1 MKPDTMRKID
11 ATLGPVICAALSFRR
26 RIIDL
31 LMPRNR
37 DRLKNVRRLLFVK
50 PAEMGSTILM
60 YPMLCRAR
68 ELWPDCEFHFLVFA
82 ENTAAVHMLGLVEES
97 NIHTIRTTDLKTFVP
112 DSLAILCKLFLLH
125 FDAALDL
132 EFFSR
137 ASAILT
143 ELAGARATCGF
154 NRFTMEGMYKGSF
167 FTHPVQYNCHIHT
180 AQTFLSMIE
189 SLTQPSGQI
198 PLVKVP
204 VQSVDKLPLARLSC
218 TPDEQQSMRRL
229 VIAESS
235 AVNEQSRL
243 LIINANSSDLVP
255 LRRWPL
261 ENFIELGRRLLQ
273 IDNTVIVLTGV
284 AGERAESEHVQASI
298 GSNRVANLVGKTSLR
313 QLLVLYSIC
322 DLMVT
327 NDSGPSH
334 FASLTDLPVVTLFGP
349 ETPLLYGAL
358 GKNKRAITAGLACS
372 PCVSSYNHRA
382 TACNDNLC
390 MRAISVDEV
399 YETCLEFL
407 NYKQVEVFPK

>member
-11 ATLGPVICAALSFRR
+11 ATLGPVLCAALSLRRFLIDLIAPRR
-26 RIIDL
+26 RGKL
-31 LMPRNR
+31 E
-37 DRLKNVRRLLFVK
+37 NVRRLLFVK

-68 ELWPDCEFHFLVFA
+68 ELWPECEFHFLVFA
-82 ENTAAVHMLGLVEES
+82 ENTAAVHMLNMVPEE
-97 NIHTIRTTDLKTFVP
+97 NIHTIRTEDMKVFVK
-112 DSLAILCKLFLLH
+112 DSLAALFKLSWMR
-125 FDAALDL
+125 FDVALDL

-143 ELAGARATCGF
+143 ELAGAGATCGF
-154 NRFTMEGMYKGSF
+154 NRYTMEGMYKGSF

-180 AQTFLSMIE
+180 AQTFLGMIE
-189 SLTQPSGQI
+189 ALTQPARQI
-198 PLVKVP
+198 PLAKTPVKP
-204 VQSVDKLPLARLSC
+204 LDQLSLARLETS
-218 TPDEQQSMRRL
+218 PEEQQQVRQL
-229 VIAESS
+229 VMSQASS
-235 AVNEQSRL
+235 VNEHSRL

-261 ENFIELGRRLLQ
+261 ENFIELGHRLLQ
-273 IDNTVIVLTGV
+273 LENTFLVLTGV
-284 AGERAESEHVQASI
+284 PGERAESEHVQASI
-298 GSNRVANLVGKTSLR
+298 GNDRVANLVGKTSLR

-334 FASLTDLPVVTLFGP
+334 FASLTDLPVITLFGP

-358 GKNKRAITAGLACS
+358 GRNKRAITAGLACS

-390 MRAISVDEV
+390 MRSISVDEV
-399 YETCLEFL
+399 YDACLDFL
-407 NYKQVEVFPK
+407 A